1 MPPITTSTD
10 TVLQQQH
17 QKQPCASSHPRA
29 TISVQF
35 SLVLFRLVLG
45 ATVAIDL
52 IPSISNMKL
61 LNDLTLESVMDAQGS
76 EEAEALK
83 NQTFMMSFTEN
94 YFIVFTKPKQSL

>member
-76 EEAEALK
+76 DEALK
-83 NQTFMMSFTEN
+83 NQTLMMSFTEN